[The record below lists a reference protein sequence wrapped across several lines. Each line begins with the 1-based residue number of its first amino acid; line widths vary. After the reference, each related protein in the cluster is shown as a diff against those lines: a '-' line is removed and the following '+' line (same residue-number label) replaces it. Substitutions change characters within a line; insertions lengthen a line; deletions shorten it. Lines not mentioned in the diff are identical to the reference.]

1 MSCLITSWVIEMTSI
16 LSKENSVKPNIKAD
30 GSGRLRGRRRGRGLK
45 FGRARHARS
54 RALIPFPFRTPRSLL
69 GLAQFIN

>member
-1 MSCLITSWVIEMTSI
+1 MSCLMTSWVIEMTSI

-30 GSGRLRGRRRGRGLK
+30 GSGSLRGRRRGKG
-45 FGRARHARS
+45 H
-54 RALIPFPFRTPRSLL
+54 LIPFPFRPPRSLL